1 MTSFPLKSWAPSVH
15 ASLTQIISSS
25 PGIVCFDF
33 DNTLIRNDF
42 GEKIMDAVISEG
54 MLFLPDDLSSFFR
67 DKDYW
72 KNHRT
77 KPISEKEHLV
87 WEEYTYQL
95 KEFGVEKGYR
105 WTSFIFQGYTK
116 DSFYDLSR
124 RTWKKVANLDEK
136 LAVIPQREMLDLIQF
151 LYSYDWKVYIVTASP
166 ESGIAAIARDFSIK
180 EENVIGMVQK
190 KNPNGTYSHE
200 IIEPY
205 TYGEGKV
212 KAIQSRIG
220 EMPDLVF
227 GDSFN
232 DFPMLCYANKLGV
245 AIDKGNPDFVK
256 ACSEKAIAIQ
266 PYFTLTAQ
274 TK

>member
-25 PGIVCFDF
+25 PGLACFDF

-42 GEKIMDAVISEG
+42 GEKIMDSVISEG
-54 MLFLPDDLSSFFR
+54 MLFLPDDLSLFFR

-72 KNHRT
+72 KNHKT

-95 KEFGVEKGYR
+95 KEFGIEKGYR

-116 DSFYDLSR
+116 DGFYDLSR
-124 RTWKKVANLDEK
+124 RTWEKVARLREGF
-136 LAVIPQREMLDLIQF
+136 AVFPQKEMLDLIEF
-151 LYSYDWKVYIVTASP
+151 LNSNHWKIYIVTASP
-166 ESGIAAIARDFSIK
+166 EDGIRAIAHHFPVK

-190 KNPNGTYSHE
+190 KNPNGIYAHE

-220 EMPDLVF
+220 EIPDLVF

-232 DFPMLCYANKLGV
+232 DYPMLCYARKLGV
-245 AIDKGNPDFVK
+245 AIDRGNPEFVK
-256 ACSEKAIAIQ
+256 ACSEKGISIQ
-266 PYFTLTAQ
+266 PYFALET
-274 TK
+274 